1 MKKITIYFDMDGTIF
16 DLYGVENWLEKLQ
29 AEDES
34 PYLDAKPL
42 TDFEK
47 LAELLG
53 EIQAK
58 EVEIGV
64 ISWLA
69 KNSSR
74 EYKAKVRR
82 AKREALKKIPI
93 KFDVVHLV
101 QYGTEKQRVA
111 KNQEYRIIFDDDDT
125 VLKNWEKGKSEKIGI
140 DVKEKDILEELEKL
154 LEKF

>member
-1 MKKITIYFDMDGTIF
+1 MKKVTIYFDMDGTIF

-34 PYLDAKPL
+34 PYLEAKPL
-42 TDFEK
+42 TDFDK
-47 LAELLG
+47 LGEILQ

-58 EVEIGV
+58 GVEVGI

-82 AKREALKKIPI
+82 AKREALKRIPV
-93 KFDVVHLV
+93 KFDIIHLV